1 VVRKTRTERAA
12 AKARWVA
19 GKMNG
24 RRTWGEEMRG
34 VEMIEGLVVEAAAA
48 TETSVGRRRT
58 GAAAAEMIGER
69 IEEEEEG
76 ATINKSPVIVVA
88 GRTGRGGWRASEG
101 GTRRG
106 AESGGERTGRTRSG
120 ERMRTKTEVA
130 TGRRTAG
137 EAAGPKEVVDV
148 AAAAGETAAS
158 ARTEPRAAAE
168 DDLSEGGAAA
178 TGATRRRR
186 RVVAVDSAVKT
197 TAGRQGGT
205 RDVWEKEKER
215 RRVEGEE
222 IPSTDARHGIIGET
236 RARAETAAVA
246 AAEGI
251 VASAAATTPI
261 GR

>member
-1 VVRKTRTERAA
+1 
-12 AKARWVA
+12 
-19 GKMNG
+19 
-24 RRTWGEEMRG
+24 MRG